1 MTLTTREKCAIAIS
15 NAMILY
21 SYAMKN
27 GESME
32 QKSIIDV
39 IIKNIPQELKTALS
53 MELIDDV
60 LQFTTN
66 SHMELS

>member
-1 MTLTTREKCAIAIS
+1 MTLTSREKCAIAIS
-15 NAMILY
+15 HAMILY

-27 GESME
+27 GENIE
-32 QKSIIDV
+32 QKSIIDF
-39 IIKNIPQELKTALS
+39 IMKKIPQELKVTLS

-60 LQFTTN
+60 LQFTAN